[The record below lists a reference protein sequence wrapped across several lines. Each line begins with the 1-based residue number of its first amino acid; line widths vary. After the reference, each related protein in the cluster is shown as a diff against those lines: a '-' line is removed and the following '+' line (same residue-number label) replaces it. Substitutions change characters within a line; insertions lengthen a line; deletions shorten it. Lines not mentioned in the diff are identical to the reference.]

1 MTRVTIYSRPGCHL
15 CDDMKDLVR
24 KVAATV
30 PLTLED
36 IDIYGDDELE
46 ARYGLEIP
54 VLFVEGERVASA
66 RITEERLRGV
76 LAGAGRAGGA
86 GKAGGAGGAGGA
98 G

>member
-1 MTRVTIYSRPGCHL
+1 MLKIIIYSRPGCHL

-24 KVAATV
+24 KVSQTI

-54 VLFVEGERVASA
+54 VLFVEGKRVAHA
-66 RITEERLRGV
+66 RIKEDALIRILTSASRF
-76 LAGAGRAGGA
+76 
-86 GKAGGAGGAGGA
+86 
-98 G
+98 

>member
-1 MTRVTIYSRPGCHL
+1 MTKVTIYSRPGCHL

-24 KVAATV
+24 KVARTI

-46 ARYGLEIP
+46 EKYGLEIP

-66 RITEERLRGV
+66 RITEDALVRILTK
-76 LAGAGRAGGA
+76 RAPSSNF
-86 GKAGGAGGAGGA
+86 
-98 G
+98 

>member
-1 MTRVTIYSRPGCHL
+1 MTKVTIYSRPGCHL

-24 KVAATV
+24 KVAATI

-36 IDIYGDDELE
+36 IDIFGDDELE

-66 RITEERLRGV
+66 RITEDALVRILTKRV
-76 LAGAGRAGGA
+76 PNF
-86 GKAGGAGGAGGA
+86 
-98 G
+98 

>member
-1 MTRVTIYSRPGCHL
+1 LLKIIIYSRPGCHL

-24 KVAATV
+24 KVSQTI

-66 RITEERLRGV
+66 RITEDALVRLLSKRV
-76 LAGAGRAGGA
+76 P
-86 GKAGGAGGAGGA
+86 KF
-98 G
+98 